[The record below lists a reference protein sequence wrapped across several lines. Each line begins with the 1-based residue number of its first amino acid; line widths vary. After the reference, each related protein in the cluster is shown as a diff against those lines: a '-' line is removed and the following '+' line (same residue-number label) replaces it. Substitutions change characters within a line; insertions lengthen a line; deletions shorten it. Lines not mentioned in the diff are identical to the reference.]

1 MKWMIALILVS
12 LIVLP
17 AVFAALFVSPWFFLA
32 MLLLMFVPLI
42 FLKPGGTNT

>member
-12 LIVLP
+12 IIVLP

-32 MLLLMFVPLI
+32 MLLLMFVPLLWI
-42 FLKPGGTNT
+42 KPTSGS

>member
-32 MLLLMFVPLI
+32 MLLLMFVPLLWI
-42 FLKPGGTNT
+42 KPTGGS